1 MSICALRRL
10 NGGTIQSPGQK
21 RNASSCS
28 SALALVVTV
37 RCMLEAPH
45 LVRRQRWSYHS
56 APISYSTT
64 LIGESSL
71 QQGRASHRSCP
82 CFAALE
88 ASGELNTAELLFGRS
103 HIYTWWLLQALAMHH
118 GLCQP
123 RSSSGEFF
131 HGRVTEVLSGRKF
144 DPAKA
149 DFYLCVAPAMMD
161 DCRTILA
168 NAGTAQ
174 VLIEPL

>member
-1 MSICALRRL
+1 LSSISRSRSASLPVDMSICALRRS

-37 RCMLEAPH
+37 RSMLEASN

-82 CFAALE
+82 CFAALG
-88 ASGELNTAELLFGRS
+88 ASGELNTAELLFGCS
-103 HIYTWWLLQALAMHH
+103 HTSGGYFKPLPYTTV
-118 GLCQP
+118 CVN
-123 RSSSGEFF
+123 R
-131 HGRVTEVLSGRKF
+131 
-144 DPAKA
+144 DPAA
-149 DFYLCVAPAMMD
+149 ESSFTG
-161 DCRTILA
+161 R
-168 NAGTAQ
+168 
-174 VLIEPL
+174 